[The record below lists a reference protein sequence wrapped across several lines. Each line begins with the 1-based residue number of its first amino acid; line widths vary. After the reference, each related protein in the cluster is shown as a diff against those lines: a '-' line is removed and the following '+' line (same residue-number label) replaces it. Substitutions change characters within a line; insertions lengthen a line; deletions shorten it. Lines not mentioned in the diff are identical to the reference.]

1 MKKLIV
7 IGSGAACAFAIS
19 AVLGTGVAA
28 ADDYAGQSYADA
40 SSAASD
46 EGLTVVVA
54 SRVGDKVGED
64 ECLVVRSQEAPF
76 TSAIDGATVDDTVQF
91 YLNCNAG
98 VASASTPGNS
108 LASAAGREAKE
119 AEEEAAEQQAAEEE
133 LAFAN
138 E

>member
-1 MKKLIV
+1 VKKLIV

-28 ADDYAGQSYADA
+28 ADDYAGQSYSDA

-54 SRVGDKVGED
+54 SRVGDKVSED

-108 LASAAGREAKE
+108 LASAAGREAKA